1 MKYLVTAVVLVL
13 ALGAA
18 AVLALQDRDEEYRDP
33 GSGPQDVARVE
44 VGAITAVPD
53 RWFRENVLVTGEA
66 VPVDEERFVLRDGDD
81 AIVVNPRP
89 TAVQGEIEAGEQVT
103 VYGTVFG
110 FSRLQVAE
118 LERLLDEPQTP
129 AALREAPTELE
140 SVYLQASEVRAQD

>member
-1 MKYLVTAVVLVL
+1 MRYLVAAVVVVV

-18 AVLALQDRDEEYRDP
+18 AVLALQNRDEEYRDP

-53 RWFRENVLVTGEA
+53 RWYRENVLVTGEA
-66 VPVDEERFVLRDGDD
+66 VPVDEERFVLRDGEH

-89 TAVQGEIEAGEQVT
+89 TAVQGEIEPGEQVT

-110 FSRLQVAE
+110 FSRLQIAE
-118 LERLLDEPQTP
+118 IERLLEDPEAP
-129 AALREAPTELE
+129 AALREAPIELE
-140 SVYLQASEVRAQD
+140 SVYLQASEVRAQG